1 MRFLGPDPLG
11 ARLASIPS
19 GGATGQFVA
28 TSSRMLKTLKQPVH
42 SSRAPLDLFQLA
54 CKDGIDMN
62 ILTL

>member
-42 SSRAPLDLFQLA
+42 SSRAPLTCFSSRAKMVL
-54 CKDGIDMN
+54 I
-62 ILTL
+62 